1 MKIRI
6 ASTLLALALPLVA
19 QAPAADQQVEAT
31 FYKAYYLEKGKRDFD
46 GAMALYS
53 SFLAKAPTHKLA
65 GEAAKQQFRLLDR
78 TGKSKE
84 RDAFKAKYAKL
95 LGNVGT
101 TSARPARGEVDAGTR
116 PERGARGDGARG
128 EGGRGQRGGR
138 RGGGGIFGLMRN
150 ETKVADMTKEQVEEL
165 KTSLESANGMID
177 RMRERMG
184 DEIADKLSKG
194 ATDLQKALEGDDK
207 AAAQKALDGLK
218 EAMGG
223 MFGGGR
229 RGGGG
234 GEQGGGRGGRG
245 GEQGGGRGGRGGRG
259 GNREGGG
266 GGNSGGGNSGGGGGG
281 GGNSGGGGG
290 GGGGR

>member
-1 MKIRI
+1 MMKIRI

-19 QAPAADQQVEAT
+19 QAPAAAPQVEAT

-53 SFLAKAPTHKLA
+53 AFLAKAPTHKLA

-84 RDAFKAKYAKL
+84 RDEFKEKYAKL
-95 LGNVGT
+95 LGTVGT
-101 TSARPARGEVDAGTR
+101 SAARPARGETDAGDR
-116 PERGARGDGARG
+116 PERGGRGDGGRG
-128 EGGRGQRGGR
+128 EGRGQRGGR
-138 RGGGGIFGLMRN
+138 GGRGGGGIFGLMRN
-150 ETKVADMTKEQVEEL
+150 ETKVADMTKDEVEEL

-229 RGGGG
+229 RGGRG
-234 GEQGGGRGGRG
+234 GEEGGGRGGRG

-266 GGNSGGGNSGGGGGG
+266 GNEGGG
-281 GGNSGGGGG
+281 GGNEGGGGGNEGGGG

>member
-19 QAPAADQQVEAT
+19 QAPAADPQVEAT

-53 SFLAKAPTHKLA
+53 AFLAKAPSHKLA

-84 RDAFKAKYAKL
+84 RDEFKEKYAKL

-101 TSARPARGEVDAGTR
+101 TAARPARGEGDAGDR
-116 PERGARGDGARG
+116 PERGGRG
-128 EGGRGQRGGR
+128 EGRGQRGGR
-138 RGGGGIFGLMRN
+138 GGRGGGGIFGLMRN
-150 ETKVADMTKEQVEEL
+150 ETKVADMTKDEVQSL
-165 KTSLESANGMID
+165 KDSLESASGMID
-177 RMRERMG
+177 RMRDRMG
-184 DEIADKLSKG
+184 DEIADKLSKST
-194 ATDLQKALEGDDK
+194 TDLQKALEGDDK

-229 RGGGG
+229 RGGRG
-234 GEQGGGRGGRG
+234 GEEGGGRGGRG

-259 GNREGGG
+259 GEQGGGRGGRGGEEGGG
-266 GGNSGGGNSGGGGGG
+266 RGGRGGEE
-281 GGNSGGGGG
+281 GGG

>member
-19 QAPAADQQVEAT
+19 QAPAAAPQVEAT

-53 SFLAKAPTHKLA
+53 AFLAKAPTHKLA

-84 RDAFKAKYAKL
+84 RDAFKAKYSKL
-95 LGNVGT
+95 LANVGT
-101 TSARPARGEVDAGTR
+101 TAARPARGAGDAGAR
-116 PERGARGDGARG
+116 PGRGDGARPERSARG
-128 EGGRGQRGGR
+128 EGARGEGARGQRGGNR
-138 RGGGGIFGLMRN
+138 RGGGSIFGLLRN
-150 ETKVADMTKEQVEEL
+150 ETKVADMTKEQITEL
-165 KTSLESANGMID
+165 KTGLESATGMID

-184 DEIADKLSKG
+184 DEVADKLSKG
-194 ATDLQKALEGDDK
+194 AADLTKALAGDDK
-207 AAAQKALDGLK
+207 AAAQKALDALK

-229 RGGGG
+229 RGGRG
-234 GEQGGGRGGRG
+234 GEEGGGRGGRG
-245 GEQGGGRGGRGGRG
+245 GEQGGGRGGRGG
-259 GNREGGG
+259 NREGGG
-266 GGNSGGGNSGGGGGG
+266 GGGGTTGRTGTGTTE
-281 GGNSGGGGG
+281 GGG